1 MENKAFLE
9 FQMMEED
16 ADDDV
21 PDIPEGFEE
30 AEAKKNEGNAAYKK
44 RDFAKAIELYNEAIE
59 LCP

>member
-9 FQMMEED
+9 FQMMEEN

-30 AEAKKNEGNAAYKK
+30 AEAKKNVT
-44 RDFAKAIELYNEAIE
+44 
-59 LCP
+59 